1 MATKNITKK
10 AVVAKAPA
18 VKAAVAP
25 VKAPAKKAAAK
36 PVKAVPAKV
45 ADAAPVSAP
54 KAIEAKKLPVNEAV
68 VAKPAAVKKAAAKKS
83 AAKKSL
89 TEKKVAANAAFKK
102 LISKP
107 AEESA
112 VAPAHLGRLLREL
125 RKKAG
130 LTQSQLAAKTT
141 LAPST
146 ISEIET
152 GRQALTINRL
162 YELATALDVTVAL
175 WLVPK
180 AGK

>member
-1 MATKNITKK
+1 MATKNTTKK
-10 AVVAKAPA
+10 ACVAKAPA

-25 VKAPAKKAAAK
+25 AKAAAKKAAAK
-36 PVKAVPAKV
+36 PVEAVPAKV

-54 KAIEAKKLPVNEAV
+54 KAIDAKKLPVKKAV
-68 VAKPAAVKKAAAKKS
+68 VAKRAAVKKATAKKS
-83 AAKKSL
+83 TAKKSL
-89 TEKKVAANAAFKK
+89 AQKKVAPNEQFKK
-102 LISKP
+102 LVSKQAEGP
-107 AEESA
+107 A
-112 VAPAHLGRLLREL
+112 VVTAHVGRLLREL

-175 WLVPK
+175 RLVPK